1 MGWGLFVS
9 ITSIT
14 ALGVSPR
21 LGVPSCVTSSS
32 SLFSNVDILFLR
44 KLSLRELQ
52 HRRCVLILQVILIAS
67 AS

>member
-32 SLFSNVDILFLR
+32 LFSNVDILFLR

-52 HRRCVLILQVILIAS
+52 QRRCVLILQVILIAT